1 MVHPPQSVFGGMGG
15 KKKKKKKKNKRRQ
28 SDQSRSSQHHEHV
41 EEQSSSHPPEND
53 AARDKGEIR
62 FVLPRAKSKGSGK
75 LLPYL
80 FERQLDQPTEV
91 QDIEEVV
98 SKVKSDEA
106 EQRIDESIDDIL
118 FSGKKKKN
126 EQPSKS
132 LQHDDTKSTHHELS
146 NNHDIDDKKKSKQ
159 NKLEE
164 SPRKINARSVQDAV
178 QDKIGRR
185 PRANSTDGEL
195 NLPRHGLCD
204 EHIILESHKWDI
216 LRLYNNNRSALHNPP
231 PPRGMVNLGN
241 TCFLNATL
249 QCLLYM
255 PSFCHS
261 ITSLPASCYESN
273 GGGKHARGQKI
284 TMILRHL
291 SRMAHG
297 IAAME
302 KNEPPRTKAIAPK
315 SIVNAIT
322 SFKTGG
328 HRFRP
333 GRQEDAH
340 ELLVHLLDAMHE
352 GELFAAGINPHSSGW
367 RDRLPIPRLDETTFV
382 HRIFGGYFR
391 SQLRCKCGYKSNTYD
406 PFLDLALEVSKK
418 HIHSIETAFDEFTRK
433 EKLDSDNRWKCSG
446 CNKHVCPTKHLSVF
460 RPPLSL
466 CVHLKRFDFG
476 GFGFGR
482 GGWGGGYGHRHNKG
496 LSMMGGGGSK
506 INKPI
511 QFPAKLNLPLSDSRV
526 CEYNLTGIIVH
537 VGNSATS
544 GHYTAFVK
552 KPGDSKTW
560 YHMDDSFVEE
570 VSEKTVL
577 KQRDVYVLFYS
588 RREVKLEFPQ
598 PPREPVLK
606 NGVKHDTNH
615 ADINGVTPNGSLPS
629 KQKECT
635 VDKITVPTNNDL
647 LSAPQDATKISSKS
661 KNTPNHTPTKQTS
674 AARSL
679 HFDFSSSVDEV
690 QSLTPKSTST
700 TSPPN
705 DSSAIK
711 HAHEADSHSSASESD
726 SSDSV
731 PASSQKNHL
740 MNIKKSLEY
749 ASKDQTVHSSE
760 KKKPSKPVTVMK
772 SNNVEVVLSRKKKR
786 AWKPQEAAKV
796 NSEKANVLLGN
807 IAVGGW
813 NDYDDDIVEVKVP
826 KPQKNKKDP
835 RDVSLRDMA
844 TQAMQSADR
853 SRKRS
858 MHLDKWD
865 AALDEGRVSDNVIS
879 DLLCFYA
886 TNTQILSYINM
897 KTMCSASRQRRSKP
911 RIQIST
917 TS

>member
-1 MVHPPQSVFGGMGG
+1 MEMVHPQQSVFGRMGD
-15 KKKKKKKKNKRRQ
+15 KKKKKKKHKRKQ
-28 SDQSRSSQHHEHV
+28 SDQSRSSHQQEHD
-41 EEQSSSHPPEND
+41 EEQSHRPENEND
-53 AARDKGEIR
+53 AARDNGEIR
-62 FVLPRAKSKGSGK
+62 FVFPRAKSKRPGK
-75 LLPYL
+75 LVPYL
-80 FERQLDQPTEV
+80 FEKQLDKPIDG
-91 QDIEEVV
+91 QDMEEVAN
-98 SKVKSDEA
+98 KVESDKVD
-106 EQRIDESIDDIL
+106 QRTDESIDDIL

-132 LQHDDTKSTHHELS
+132 LQRDDTKSPHHELT
-146 NNHDIDDKKKSKQ
+146 NNHAIDTTKKSTQ
-159 NKLEE
+159 SELEE

-178 QDKIGRR
+178 RDKIGRR

-261 ITSLPASCYESN
+261 ITSLPASCYDSN
-273 GGGKHARGQKI
+273 GGGKHVRGQKI
-284 TMILRHL
+284 TMSLRNL
-291 SRMAHG
+291 SRIAHG
-297 IAAME
+297 ITAME
-302 KNEPPRTKAIAPK
+302 KHEPPKTKAIAPK
-315 SIVNAIT
+315 AIVNAIT
-322 SFKTGG
+322 TFKTGG

-482 GGWGGGYGHRHNKG
+482 GGWGGGYGHRHSKG
-496 LSMMGGGGSK
+496 LSMTGGGGSK
-506 INKPI
+506 INKPM
-511 QFPAKLNLPLSDSRV
+511 QFPAQLNLPLSDSRV

-552 KPGDSKTW
+552 KPGDSKTKTW
-560 YHMDDSFVEE
+560 YHMDDSFVET
-570 VSEKTVL
+570 VSEKMVL
-577 KQRDVYVLFYS
+577 KQHDVYVLFYS
-588 RREVKLEFPQ
+588 RKEVKLEFPQ
-598 PPREPVLK
+598 PPREPALK
-606 NGVKHDTNH
+606 NGVKHDANH
-615 ADINGVTPNGSLPS
+615 ADVNGIMPHGSPS
-629 KQKECT
+629 LKQKKCKG
-635 VDKITVPTNNDL
+635 DKIKIPVNNDSR
-647 LSAPQDATKISSKS
+647 SAPQDAIKTTTASDKSSD
-661 KNTPNHTPTKQTS
+661 HIATKQAS
-674 AARSL
+674 SRSL
-679 HFDFSSSVDEV
+679 KFESSSSVDEAY
-690 QSLTPKSTST
+690 SLTHKSTST
-700 TSPPN
+700 TSPRS

-711 HAHEADSHSSASESD
+711 HAHEADSHSSTSESE

-731 PASSQKNHL
+731 PASSKQNHL
-740 MNIKKSLEY
+740 TNIKKSLEY
-749 ASKDQTVHSSE
+749 ASKEQTAHSSE
-760 KKKPSKPVTVMK
+760 KKKPSKSVKVMK

-786 AWKPQEAAKV
+786 AWKPQEATKV
-796 NSEKANVLLGN
+796 NSEKTNVLLGN
-807 IAVGGW
+807 ISVGGW
-813 NDYDDDIVEVKVP
+813 NDDDIVEVQVP
-826 KPQKNKKDP
+826 KPQKSKKDL

-865 AALDEGRVSDNVIS
+865 AALDEGRVSNH
-879 DLLCFYA
+879 
-886 TNTQILSYINM
+886 
-897 KTMCSASRQRRSKP
+897 TMF
-911 RIQIST
+911 
-917 TS
+917 